1 MDTTAIASYL
11 QALRKEKGL
20 TQSELGERLGV
31 TAQSV
36 SNWER
41 AESLPDTALL
51 PELAMIYGVSVDEI
65 LGGGSASWRF
75 RRRVTVAQ
83 MWEAM
88 VCIQRLSQLLGP
100 DHFFFRTMVDALNER
115 MNSDIEPAF
124 SNPTV
129 WDAYVCETLIA
140 CVRDG
145 GDYVDIGDVAANIKS
160 EKPRQWTI
168 RRLRELG
175 MK

>member
-1 MDTTAIASYL
+1 
-11 QALRKEKGL
+11 
-20 TQSELGERLGV
+20 
-31 TAQSV
+31 
-36 SNWER
+36 
-41 AESLPDTALL
+41 
-51 PELAMIYGVSVDEI
+51 
-65 LGGGSASWRF
+65 
-75 RRRVTVAQ
+75 
-83 MWEAM
+83 
-88 VCIQRLSQLLGP
+88 
-100 DHFFFRTMVDALNER
+100 MVDALNER